1 MFCLV
6 YSQIL
11 RTFIHR
17 QLLGIIL
24 AQLQNVD
31 VTVAIFLKTNPQ
43 WLPVKK
49 KLVHVTIFLFM
60 HVFIKRLN
68 CDVEPKQKTWSS
80 AKCVITTIGYPI
92 GVSLT
97 KKLRT
102 NFFVKGQI

>member
-49 KLVHVTIFLFM
+49 KLVHVTVFLFM
-60 HVFIKRLN
+60 HVFIKRL
-68 CDVEPKQKTWSS
+68 T
-80 AKCVITTIGYPI
+80 VI
-92 GVSLT
+92 VMLNQN
-97 KKLRT
+97 KKLGVLQ
-102 NFFVKGQI
+102 NASLLPLDIQ

>member
-1 MFCLV
+1 MSTVTTLYSFVSPRLTQINKCEMFGLV

-43 WLPVKK
+43 
-49 KLVHVTIFLFM
+49 
-60 HVFIKRLN
+60 
-68 CDVEPKQKTWSS
+68 
-80 AKCVITTIGYPI
+80 
-92 GVSLT
+92 
-97 KKLRT
+97 
-102 NFFVKGQI
+102 